1 MALPYH
7 EPTDEL
13 SASAR
18 EVHRAL
24 TTLIEELEAVD
35 WYHQRVD
42 VTGDEDLKAILL
54 HNRDEE
60 IEHAAMALEWLRRRI
75 PKFDEE
81 LRTYLFTSGPIT
93 ELEEAPEGESGEPAP
108 ATGGTDDLGIGK
120 AGA

>member
-7 EPTDEL
+7 EPTAEL

-42 VTGDEDLKAILL
+42 VTGDEDLEAILV

-60 IEHAAMALEWLRRRI
+60 IEHAAMTLEWLRRRI

-93 ELEEAPEGESGEPAP
+93 ELEDTPEGESGEPAP
-108 ATGGTDDLGIGK
+108 ATGETDDLGIGK